1 MWYLVRKDIFLR
13 ALFLSLKHAAEQKYV
28 TRKSI
33 LLLFFFP
40 EDVLLLKPDKYYI
53 LSQTIYFSK
62 SGLSSEF
69 DFAL

>member
-13 ALFLSLKHAAEQKYV
+13 ALFLFLRHAAEQKYV

-33 LLLFFFP
+33 LLLFFP

-53 LSQTIYFSK
+53 LSQPIYFSK